1 MNWFKK
7 LIVKWV
13 REDWDNSNKKVRE
26 YDRAELVS
34 SNSVQNDGDSPSGDP
49 ILQFKVY
56 SAVGGKI
63 VEFRRYD
70 RKTGDNY
77 YTSYII
83 SEDQNFGDRIA
94 KISSLEILK

>member
-7 LIVKWV
+7 MVIRWV

-26 YDRAELVS
+26 YDRAELVG
-34 SNSVQNDGDSPSGDP
+34 SNSATSDDSPSGDP

-83 SEDQNFGDRIA
+83 SEDQNFGERIS